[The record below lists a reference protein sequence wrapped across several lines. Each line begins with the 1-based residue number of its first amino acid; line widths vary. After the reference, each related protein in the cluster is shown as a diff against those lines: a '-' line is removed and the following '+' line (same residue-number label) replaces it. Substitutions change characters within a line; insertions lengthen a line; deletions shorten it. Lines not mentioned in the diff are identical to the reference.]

1 MNTGNKLT
9 LWKIIKSVKDSKGV
23 ILPAEVVKE
32 AKLLGYSFGDTSVLA
47 DKQSEEIVRRTVRN
61 QRDCG
66 KRSFLSVQLTLFE
79 NVSQY
84 VYVGIEK
91 ALNDPQI
98 AKMVRLS
105 VMRNVIGILRKCPLS
120 NDEVVGKV
128 ETFLAE
134 WANAA

>member
-9 LWKIIKSVKDSKGV
+9 LWQIIKSVKDSKGV

-79 NVSQY
+79 SVSQY

-105 VMRNVIGILRKCPLS
+105 VTRNVVGILRKCPLS
-120 NDEVVGKV
+120 NDVVIKKV
-128 ETFLAE
+128 EAVLTE